1 MTELDPERLDLAGPR
16 LLRDALEAE
25 RGEPGPD
32 PARLR
37 RIEAAL
43 EGAPVAATAA
53 GRGPWLL
60 GGALGLAA
68 LVSLGLVVARPRP
81 AAPSATEPVAVV
93 APPPPAVPPVVTA
106 PTPTAPTPAAPT
118 ATVAI
123 AAIASAAE
131 APSAAPPSV
140 PAAKAPRPPTGRSE
154 TDEMTLVARA
164 QEAMRGRPAEALA
177 LCREH
182 ERTFATGHF
191 VQEREAIAIEALVY
205 QKRTA
210 EAARRWRAFERAYP
224 TSSHRTH
231 LAALF
236 TPSAEPGS
244 AAP

>member
-53 GRGPWLL
+53 RGPWLL
-60 GGALGLAA
+60 GGVLGLAA
-68 LVSLGLVVARPRP
+68 LVGLGLVVARPRA
-81 AAPSATEPVAVV
+81 AAPSATEPVVVV
-93 APPPPAVPPVVTA
+93 APPPPAVPPVVAA
-106 PTPTAPTPAAPT
+106 PTPT
-118 ATVAI
+118 

-140 PAAKAPRPPTGRSE
+140 PAAKAPRPPAGRSE
-154 TDEMTLVARA
+154 TDEMALVARA

-236 TPSAEPGS
+236 TPEPGS